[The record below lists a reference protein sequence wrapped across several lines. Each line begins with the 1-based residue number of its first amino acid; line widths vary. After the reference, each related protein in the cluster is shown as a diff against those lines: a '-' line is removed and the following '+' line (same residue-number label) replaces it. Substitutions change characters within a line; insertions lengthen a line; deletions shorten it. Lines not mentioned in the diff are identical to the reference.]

1 MNAYLIVF
9 ASAFGAATILPFYSE
24 VVVLAYQQQGYP
36 AGPLWL
42 AATSGN
48 TLGAV
53 LNWWIGRELT
63 RFQGRRWF
71 PVSAAA
77 LQRAQERFARW
88 GQWSLLMA
96 WTRARSA
103 RTRFARPLVFVAF
116 VSLASRASSSAT
128 PSLSDSPRQNHSL
141 RLSD

>member
-77 LQRAQERFARW
+77 LTGNQRRPWKRVSSRPIHQFSTAP
-88 GQWSLLMA
+88 SVL
-96 WTRARSA
+96 
-103 RTRFARPLVFVAF
+103 PLVA
-116 VSLASRASSSAT
+116 AS
-128 PSLSDSPRQNHSL
+128 HSGPAG
-141 RLSD
+141 